1 MVIAGAFRSILFPET
16 MAVEQ
21 LPATSQTR
29 RLLVLAL
36 ASSTSAETDV
46 KRVNEVS
53 AAGFARPLPPT
64 LSLAVQA
71 SPTFAACHAP
81 SGDAHVMVGAIVSSG
96 GLLPLMPASIHA

>member
-1 MVIAGAFRSILFPET
+1 MTGAFRSILFPET
-16 MAVEQ
+16 TAVEQ
-21 LPATSQTR
+21 FPATSQTR

-36 ASSTSAETDV
+36 ASSTPAETDV

-71 SPTFAACHAP
+71 RPTFAACHP
-81 SGDAHVMVGAIVSSG
+81 LSGEAHEMVGAMVSSG
-96 GLLPLMPASIHA
+96 GLLPLMPASMHV